1 MPNKYSHFR
10 SIPFHVLARA
20 HTHTYPNKQQTH
32 IFTSTQSHTESSFNS
47 FVCLLGCLLS
57 RPLHTEQCELDNGNM
72 YSLSLWFLILLP
84 FSCLLL
90 IFAVFIYFCT
100 ASSLLLLFLM
110 RIVWPQSETLLAHIH
125 KQYACEKSTLA
136 IKHINIRDCVQIPA
150 ATFL

>member
-20 HTHTYPNKQQTH
+20 HTHTYPNKQQK
-32 IFTSTQSHTESSFNS
+32 FNS

-110 RIVWPQSETLLAHIH
+110 RIVWPQSEILLAHIH
-125 KQYACEKSTLA
+125 KQYACEKSTLT
-136 IKHINIRDCVQIPA
+136 IKHINIRDSVQIPA

>member
-20 HTHTYPNKQQTH
+20 HTHTYPNKQQT
-32 IFTSTQSHTESSFNS
+32 FNS